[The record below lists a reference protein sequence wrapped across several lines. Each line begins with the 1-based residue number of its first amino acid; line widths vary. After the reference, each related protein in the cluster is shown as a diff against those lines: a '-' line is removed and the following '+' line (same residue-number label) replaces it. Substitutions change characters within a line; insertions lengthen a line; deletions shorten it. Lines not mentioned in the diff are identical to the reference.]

1 MRQKGDI
8 SPDCYV
14 CKSRLI
20 NEHFPILQR
29 IDEPP
34 VIAGR
39 PGTATEKGET
49 VYFLR
54 RRTRVAR
61 WVGAR
66 AAFPG
71 ELQPREWSYG
81 ESSCSRL
88 AGWCTP
94 SRAAARSV
102 LDGRSPETL
111 DTGCRPNK
119 LNACAR
125 QTDPGDERAH
135 GARLTRGSAA
145 SNDRTGTSLSSCS
158 DLPLPPMAIKSS
170 LLPV

>member
-1 MRQKGDI
+1 MPLVLSRRWTLRNEFFISARPSGGRDHLRSTDI
-8 SPDCYV
+8 HLV
-14 CKSRLI
+14 CQSRTHL
-20 NEHFPILQR
+20 LVCVR
-29 IDEPP
+29 DACRC
-34 VIAGR
+34 VC
-39 PGTATEKGET
+39 
-49 VYFLR
+49 LR
-54 RRTRVAR
+54 A
-61 WVGAR
+61 
-66 AAFPG
+66 
-71 ELQPREWSYG
+71 
-81 ESSCSRL
+81 SCSRL

-158 DLPLPPMAIKSS
+158 DLPLSPLATKSS
-170 LLPV
+170 LLPVYRKMSPGYTLSSSRAF